1 MIPSLPGDERCD
13 DPEDHHGDGA
23 GPDGDLPAVPVR
35 HQAGAEGAEGE
46 PCEEQQ
52 LGESLEPAVLADQ
65 VPLGYHG
72 GHPVRVELVVQTA
85 SNTVAQHLL
94 LLGQVA

>member
-52 LGESLEPAVLADQ
+52 LGESLEPAVLTDQ
-65 VPLGYHG
+65 VPLGHHG
-72 GHPVRVELVVQTA
+72 GHPEVVVELVVHTA
-85 SNTVAQHLL
+85 WDTVAQVLL
-94 LLGQVA
+94 VL

>member
-1 MIPSLPGDERCD
+1 MDSPGYEGGDH
-13 DPEDHHGDGA
+13 PEDHHGDGA

-52 LGESLEPAVLADQ
+52 LGESLEPAVLTDQ
-65 VPLGYHG
+65 VPLGHHG
-72 GHPVRVELVVQTA
+72 GHPEVVVELVVHTA
-85 SNTVAQHLL
+85 WDTVAQVLL
-94 LLGQVA
+94 VL